1 MTQAIELKDDR
12 LWSLSE
18 VATPLGEKLIK
29 VPIAYVW
36 KGKHPEY
43 GEVDF
48 SQSKID
54 EILHNWENLTAGY
67 EPSLKIGH
75 KKANASD
82 RFGDESSEGWPDR
95 IYQEGDTLYGEY
107 RPTDPVLVEQVKA
120 KKWRYASAE
129 VLPNAVDKTTGKP
142 VGAVLTGVALT
153 NEPFLPMRHRE
164 VEVIEKFSEAD
175 PSNPSLLFSFE
186 INKQEIP
193 MTTDNQ
199 SIENSQVVDQ
209 QPAASATAEVPV
221 PTGVPQSFSEP
232 PVESVSKEQYDEL
245 LRKYSEVT
253 EQFSGLAAEHSSLQS
268 KLDKLLAKDAER
280 ELEQK
285 FAKLNQLNLP
295 AERKQVFAE
304 LIQSGDLSAEAEAKL
319 FAQYE
324 DESAK
329 YGKLFSTAQGASEPP
344 AEHKPPQVFAEI
356 IDRNATAVKQRLS
369 LQGA

>member
-1 MTQAIELKDDR
+1 MTQAIELKDER

-18 VATPLGEKLIK
+18 VVNASGEQLIK

-36 KGKHPEY
+36 KGQHPEY

-48 SQSKID
+48 SQNKID

-75 KKANASD
+75 AKPHRD
-82 RFGDESSEGWPDR
+82 RFGDDSSEGWPDR
-95 IYQEGDTLYGEY
+95 LYQEGDTLYGEY
-107 RPTDPVLVEQVKA
+107 RPTDPELIGKVKA
-120 KKWRYASAE
+120 KKYRYASAE

-186 INKQEIP
+186 INKQESI
-193 MTTDNQ
+193 MTTENQ
-199 SIENSQVVDQ
+199 PIET
-209 QPAASATAEVPV
+209 PAIEQ
-221 PTGVPQSFSEP
+221 PQSFAALAI
-232 PVESVSKEQYDEL
+232 ESVSKEQYDEL
-245 LRKYSEVT
+245 RRKYSEVT
-253 EQFSGLAAEHSSLQS
+253 EQFSGLAAEHSTLKGQ
-268 KLDKLLAKDAER
+268 LETLLAKETER
-280 ELEQK
+280 DLQQK

-295 AERKQVFAE
+295 AERKQLFAE
-304 LIQSGDLSAEAEAKL
+304 LIQSGDLSADAEKKL

-329 YGKLFSTAQGASEPP
+329 YGKLFTTPQGDSEAQP
-344 AEHKPPQVFAEI
+344 EHKAPQVFAEI
-356 IDRNATAVKQRLS
+356 IDRNAKATKQRLG
-369 LQGA
+369 LVG